1 MFSIRKKFVVLA
13 VALMIIGLLIFTAA
27 ACSAGWDF
35 TNFGTANHETNT
47 YDISEAFDCISIKT
61 DTSDIDF
68 LPSEDGKIKVVCY
81 EKENMKHSVL
91 VSDGT
96 LKIGVVDTR
105 KWYEHISWY
114 SSPKITV
121 YLPEGEYSSLVI
133 EEDTGDIEVSN
144 KLKFESIDIKAS
156 TGDVKLYA
164 SAGSVKI
171 KTSTGG
177 IRVENINANSIDL
190 SVSTGNVTVVGAVC
204 EGDLKIT
211 VSTGKS
217 NLTDT
222 KCKNLISAGDT
233 GDIKLKGVVA
243 SEKFSIERDTG
254 DVKFDGCD
262 AAEIYVTTDTGDV
275 EGTFL
280 TDKVFLAFSDTGDID
295 VPKNVTGGRCEIT
308 TDTGDIELSVKPKS

>member
-1 MFSIRKKFVVLA
+1 MISAGKKFIILA
-13 VALMIIGLLIFTAA
+13 VSLMIIGLLVFTVAA
-27 ACSAGWDF
+27 SSVGWDF
-35 TNFGTANHETNT
+35 TKLGIVKHETNT
-47 YDISEAFDCISIKT
+47 HDISEEFNGISIKT
-61 DTSDIDF
+61 DTADIDF

-96 LKIGVVDTR
+96 LKIEIVDTR

-114 SSPKITV
+114 SSSKITV

-133 EEDTGDIEVSN
+133 DEDTGDIDISN
-144 KLKFESIDIKAS
+144 KFKFESVDIKAS
-156 TGDVKLYA
+156 TGDVELYS
-164 SAGSVKI
+164 SADSVKI
-171 KTSTGG
+171 KTSTGD

-190 SVSTGNVTVVGAVC
+190 TVSTGDVTVIGAVC
-204 EGDLKIT
+204 EGDLNIT

-217 NLTDT
+217 NVTDT
-222 KCKNLISAGDT
+222 KCKNLISTGDT

-254 DVKFDGCD
+254 DVKFEGCD

-280 TDKVFLAFSDTGDID
+280 SDKVFLAFSDTGDID
-295 VPKNVTGGRCEIT
+295 VPKTITGGRCEIT
-308 TDTGDIELSVKPKS
+308 TDTGDIKLSVKPKS

>member
-35 TNFGTANHETNT
+35 TKLGTVKHETNT

-121 YLPEGEYSSLVI
+121 YLPEGEYSSLIV

-144 KLKFESIDIKAS
+144 KFKFESVDIKAS
-156 TGDVKLYA
+156 TGDVELY
-164 SAGSVKI
+164 SYAGSVKI
-171 KTSTGG
+171 KTSTGD
-177 IRVENINANSIDL
+177 IRVENINANSINL
-190 SVSTGNVTVVGAVC
+190 SVSTGDVKVTGAVC
-204 EGDLKIT
+204 EGDLNIT
-211 VSTGKS
+211 VSTGKTY
-217 NLTDT
+217 LTDT
-222 KCKNLISAGDT
+222 KCKNLISTGDT
-233 GDIKLKGVVA
+233 GDMKLQGVVA
-243 SEKFSIERDTG
+243 TEKFSIERSTG
-254 DVKFDGCD
+254 DIKFEGCD
-262 AAEIYVTTDTGDV
+262 AAEIYVTADTGDV
-275 EGTFL
+275 KGTL
-280 TDKVFLAFSDTGDID
+280 LSDKVFLAVSDTGEID
-295 VPKNVTGGRCEIT
+295 VPKTISGGRCEIT
-308 TDTGDIELSVKPKS
+308 TDTGDIRLSVKPQP